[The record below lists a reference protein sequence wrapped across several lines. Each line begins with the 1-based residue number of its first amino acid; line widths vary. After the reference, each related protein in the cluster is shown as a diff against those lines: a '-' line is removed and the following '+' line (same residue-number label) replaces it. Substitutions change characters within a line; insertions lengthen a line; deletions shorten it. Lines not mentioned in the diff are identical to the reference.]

1 MLTPGSWVGGS
12 GGGAGL
18 TSSQAWE
25 GTELVQVLGHLLP
38 QVFEG
43 ATIKEQS
50 VKKP

>member
-1 MLTPGSWVGGS
+1 MR
-12 GGGAGL
+12 GAGL

-25 GTELVQVLGHLLP
+25 GTELVQVLGYLFP

-43 ATIKEQS
+43 ARIKDLS

>member
-1 MLTPGSWVGGS
+1 MLTHSSWVRGS
-12 GGGAGL
+12 EGGAGL

-25 GTELVQVLGHLLP
+25 GTEPVQVLGYLLP

-43 ATIKEQS
+43 ATIKEQN